1 MSDFG
6 FEIYGSSPEQFSDV
20 VKADVAKMASIIKQA
35 GIKPQ

>member
-6 FEIYGSSPEQFSDV
+6 FEIYGNSSQQFSDV
-20 VKADVAKMASIIKQA
+20 VKADIAKMASLIKQA